1 MKVRGFM
8 TIIQLE
14 REVICFAGDSGDGIQ
29 LLGERF
35 SDNSS
40 KQGNDVMTLPDY
52 PAEIR
57 APAGTTSGV
66 SAFQMQFA
74 SSEIF
79 TPGDEFS
86 VLIALNAAALK
97 SKISQLACGGLVLI
111 DVDGF
116 NNKNLEL
123 AGYQS
128 DPLTDGSLAN
138 YRVIADSFTRLTVQS
153 LAELNIAPKIVKRS
167 KNFFMLGIVCWIYN
181 RPMEPTIRWLNDK
194 FSDKPQAREANIL
207 ALKSGFNYAD
217 TTEIFSEC
225 YQVAPVAEKH
235 GLYRT
240 VSGNEALSLGLICA
254 AEKLKRPL
262 FLGSYPITPASDILH
277 TLSRY
282 AHFGVTTF
290 QAEDE
295 IAAACSALGASY
307 AGGLGVTSTSG
318 PGLCLKAE
326 TINLAVMA
334 ELPLVVVNVQR
345 GGPSTGLPT
354 KTEQSDLLL
363 SLYGRN
369 GDSPLPVLAAASPAD
384 CFEMAL
390 EASRIATT
398 FMTPVIL
405 LSDGYLANGS
415 ESWLIPNPD
424 DITLS
429 PKPSHS
435 DSTPFQPYMR
445 DEVYLSRE
453 WVTPGT
459 QNKMHRI
466 GGLEK
471 QSITGEPS
479 HDPENHQRMTEER
492 AHKISNIQHFIP
504 KQSLVGHLQD
514 SVLVISWGGTQGTI
528 ATAISQLRK
537 QGASVAHVHIQY
549 LNPFPANLADIISQY
564 EHIIVFELNNQQL
577 VNVIRA
583 QFSTDA
589 HSITQVKGLPFK
601 VQDVIDSIQHYQEEI
616 KHED

>member
-1 MKVRGFM
+1 M
-8 TIIQLE
+8 TIIQLK

-74 SSEIF
+74 STEIY
-79 TPGDEFS
+79 TPGDDFS

-97 SKISQLACGGLVLI
+97 TKISQLVEGGLVLI
-111 DVDGF
+111 DLDGF
-116 NNKNLEL
+116 NKKNLEL
-123 AGYQS
+123 AGYES
-128 DPLTDGSLAN
+128 NPLSDGSLAD
-138 YRVIADSFTRLTVQS
+138 YRVISESFTRLTVQS
-153 LAELNIAPKIVKRS
+153 LSELNIAPKVVKRS
-167 KNFFMLGIVCWIYN
+167 KNFFMLGIVLWIYS
-181 RPMEPTIRWLNDK
+181 RPLEPTIEWLNNK
-194 FSDKPQAREANIL
+194 FADNPQAREANTL
-207 ALKSGFNYAD
+207 AIKSGFNYAE
-217 TTEIFSEC
+217 TTEIFSDC
-225 YQVAPVAEKH
+225 FQVAPVADKT

-254 AEKLKRPL
+254 AEKLQRQL

-277 TLSRY
+277 TLSTY
-282 AHFGVTTF
+282 QHFGVTTF

-334 ELPLVVVNVQR
+334 ELPMVVINVQR

-369 GDSPLPVLAAASPAD
+369 GDSPLPVLAPASPAD
-384 CFEMAL
+384 CFDMAI
-390 EASRIATT
+390 EACQLATT

-415 ESWLIPNPD
+415 ESWLVPNPD
-424 DITLS
+424 EIKLTAEATKANIS
-429 PKPSHS
+429 P
-435 DSTPFQPYMR
+435 FYPYAR
-445 DEVYLSRE
+445 DDVYYSRE

-459 QNKMHRI
+459 KEKMHRI

-471 QSITGEPS
+471 QAITGNPS
-479 HDPENHQRMTEER
+479 HDPENHQRMTDER
-492 AHKISNIQHFIP
+492 AKKINNICHFIP
-504 KQSLVGHLQD
+504 KQTLTGSTQD
-514 SVLVISWGGTQGTI
+514 SLLVLSWGGTQGSVS
-528 ATAISQLRK
+528 TAIEHLRK
-537 QGASVAHVHIQY
+537 QGASVAHAHIKY
-549 LNPFPANLADIISQY
+549 LNPFPINLEEIISQFK
-564 EHIIVFELNNQQL
+564 HVLVFELNNQQL
-577 VNVIRA
+577 VKVIRSQYA
-583 QFSTDA
+583 ISA
-589 HSITQVKGLPFK
+589 RSVTQVKGLPFK
-601 VQDVIDSIQHYQEEI
+601 VHEVIESINHHLKDI
-616 KHED
+616 KNDD